1 MRSQGIVN
9 GPLSQRSLTGHVSR
23 ESHAIGQFSSALR
36 GEPSSLEPSNYRR
49 AKDANAKDT
58 RSDNA
63 VASLVRSS
71 ARTKDALCRYPTAL
85 PTRTRVTGAPARRNC
100 RFTEQRAGHRPPL
113 AGSRSA
119 VGCINRRSKKPPFG
133 ERGKRPPYLA
143 SPADP
148 PIWGTMC
155 PIHVSPHLQR
165 CTAGWTIIGAAIG
178 HSPELHVLPRCLL
191 AVAWF
196 ATTARVC

>member
-119 VGCINRRSKKPPFG
+119 VGCITRRLEAISPRRRGGQDRRVEARRSNK
-133 ERGKRPPYLA
+133 RGCHIRLLE
-143 SPADP
+143 
-148 PIWGTMC
+148 G
-155 PIHVSPHLQR
+155 
-165 CTAGWTIIGAAIG
+165 IGVRRSG
-178 HSPELHVLPRCLL
+178 RWVTDCRSHPENS
-191 AVAWF
+191 
-196 ATTARVC
+196 